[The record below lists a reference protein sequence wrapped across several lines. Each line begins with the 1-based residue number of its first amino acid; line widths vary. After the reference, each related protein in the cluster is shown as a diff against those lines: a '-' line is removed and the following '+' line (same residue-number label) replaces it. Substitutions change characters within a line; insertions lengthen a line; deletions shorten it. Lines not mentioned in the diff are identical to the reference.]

1 MKILDCTL
9 RDGGYYND
17 WDFDPRT
24 VECYLTAMNR
34 LPVDMIEVGYRSLP
48 SKNYMGRF
56 GYSPRFEL
64 EKLREQSKKR
74 IAVMFNEK
82 DIRVEDLPT
91 VLDPVAD
98 KLTQI
103 TIAVMLFIDFKTAS
117 NPIINA
123 LGWVFLVFLIKEAV
137 MIVGGLIM
145 LLLNIRPGAAEFWGK
160 AATVVFYVGM
170 VIIIAIGPEVGALND
185 ILGFQ
190 LPNVITGIIVVLCA
204 VMTIAA
210 FASYMPETFRQFKE
224 YFDNKKAAKNSK

>member
-1 MKILDCTL
+1 MKDLFKGCWTIPNLLSVIRILL
-9 RDGGYYND
+9 IPVFAYLFYND
-17 WDFDPRT
+17 EKIMA
-24 VECYLTAMNR
+24 VVVLAISGLTDTM
-34 LPVDMIEVGYRSLP
+34 DG
-48 SKNYMGRF
+48 
-56 GYSPRFEL
+56 
-64 EKLREQSKKR
+64 Q
-74 IAVMFNEK
+74 IARKFNQISALGK
-82 DIRVEDLPT
+82 

-160 AATVVFYVGM
+160 AATLVFYVGM
-170 VIIIAIGPEVGALND
+170 VTIIAVGPEVGALND
-185 ILGFQ
+185 IVGFQ
-190 LPNVITGIIVVLCA
+190 LPNAVTGVIVVLCA
-204 VMTIAA
+204 IMTLAA

-224 YFDNKKAAKNSK
+224 YFDNKKANKQN

>member
-1 MKILDCTL
+1 MKDLFKGCWTIPNLLSVIRILL
-9 RDGGYYND
+9 IPVFAYLFYND
-17 WDFDPRT
+17 EKIWAVVILALSGLSDTFD
-24 VECYLTAMNR
+24 
-34 LPVDMIEVGYRSLP
+34 G
-48 SKNYMGRF
+48 
-56 GYSPRFEL
+56 
-64 EKLREQSKKR
+64 Q
-74 IAVMFNEK
+74 IARKFNQ
-82 DIRVEDLPT
+82 ISDLGK

-103 TIAVMLFIDFKTAS
+103 TIAVMLLIDFKSAQ

-170 VIIIAIGPEVGALND
+170 VIIIAVGPEVGALND
-185 ILGFQ
+185 IIGFE

-204 VMTIAA
+204 IMTIAA
-210 FASYMPETFRQFKE
+210 FLSYMPETFRQFKE
-224 YFDNKKAAKNSK
+224 YFDNRKANKKN

>member
-1 MKILDCTL
+1 MKDLFKGCWTIPNLLSVIRILL
-9 RDGGYYND
+9 IPVFAYLFYND
-17 WDFDPRT
+17 EKIMA
-24 VECYLTAMNR
+24 VVVLAISGLTDTM
-34 LPVDMIEVGYRSLP
+34 DG
-48 SKNYMGRF
+48 
-56 GYSPRFEL
+56 
-64 EKLREQSKKR
+64 Q
-74 IAVMFNEK
+74 IARKFNQISALGK
-82 DIRVEDLPT
+82 

-160 AATVVFYVGM
+160 AATLVFYVGM
-170 VIIIAIGPEVGALND
+170 VIIIAIGPEVGALID
-185 ILGFQ
+185 IVGFQ

-204 VMTIAA
+204 IMTLAA

-224 YFDNKKAAKNSK
+224 YFDNKKASK

>member
-1 MKILDCTL
+1 MKDLFKGCWTIPNLLSVIRILL
-9 RDGGYYND
+9 IPVFAYLFYND
-17 WDFDPRT
+17 EKIWAVVILALSGLSDTFD
-24 VECYLTAMNR
+24 
-34 LPVDMIEVGYRSLP
+34 G
-48 SKNYMGRF
+48 
-56 GYSPRFEL
+56 
-64 EKLREQSKKR
+64 Q
-74 IAVMFNEK
+74 IARKFNQ
-82 DIRVEDLPT
+82 ISDLGK

-103 TIAVMLFIDFKTAS
+103 TIAVMLLIDFKSAQ

-170 VIIIAIGPEVGALND
+170 VIIIAVGPEVGALND
-185 ILGFQ
+185 IIGFE

-204 VMTIAA
+204 IMTIAA
-210 FASYMPETFRQFKE
+210 FLSYMPETFRQFKE
-224 YFDNKKAAKNSK
+224 FFDNRKANKKN

>member
-1 MKILDCTL
+1 MKDLFKGCWTIPNLISVIRIAL
-9 RDGGYYND
+9 IPLFAYLFYND
-17 WDFDPRT
+17 
-24 VECYLTAMNR
+24 
-34 LPVDMIEVGYRSLP
+34 
-48 SKNYMGRF
+48 
-56 GYSPRFEL
+56 
-64 EKLREQSKKR
+64 EKI
-74 IAVMFNEK
+74 IAVVVLALSGLTDMFDGKIARKFNQISALGK
-82 DIRVEDLPT
+82 

-117 NPIINA
+117 NPVINA

-170 VIIIAIGPEVGALND
+170 VIIIAVGPEVGALND
-185 ILGFQ
+185 ILGFE

-204 VMTIAA
+204 IMTMAA

-224 YFDNKKAAKNSK
+224 YFDNKKANK

>member
-1 MKILDCTL
+1 MKDLFKGCWTIPNLLSVIRILL
-9 RDGGYYND
+9 IPVFAYLFYND
-17 WDFDPRT
+17 EKIMSVVVLAISGLTDTFDGQIAR
-24 VECYLTAMNR
+24 
-34 LPVDMIEVGYRSLP
+34 
-48 SKNYMGRF
+48 RF
-56 GYSPRFEL
+56 NQISALG
-64 EKLREQSKKR
+64 K
-74 IAVMFNEK
+74 
-82 DIRVEDLPT
+82 

-160 AATVVFYVGM
+160 AATLVFYVGM
-170 VIIIAIGPEVGALND
+170 VIIIAVGPEVGALID

-190 LPNVITGIIVVLCA
+190 LPNVVTGIIVVLCA
-204 VMTIAA
+204 VMTLAA

-224 YFDNKKAAKNSK
+224 YFDNKKANK